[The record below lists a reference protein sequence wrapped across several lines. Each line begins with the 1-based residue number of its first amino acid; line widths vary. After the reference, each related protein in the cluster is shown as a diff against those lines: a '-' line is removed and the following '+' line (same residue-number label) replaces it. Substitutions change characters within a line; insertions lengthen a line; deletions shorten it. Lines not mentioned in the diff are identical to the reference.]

1 MSTEFRMI
9 TDLATAAPKE
19 LLFNYDELKAFL
31 TEELQVY
38 KSLVVTE
45 DGIADAKA
53 KRAKLNKLADNI
65 NSYRINVK
73 NQLMAQYDKDF
84 KPKCDELVSMTKEA
98 SDNISN
104 QIKAYEQREKEEKT
118 NRLYAE
124 WFAYADGELA
134 SYCPWDAVYN
144 ERWANKTYPVEDA
157 IEEIKAAL
165 ERTKGD
171 LAAIRDM
178 GGDDTPALLQWYA
191 QTHDL
196 SAVVRKA
203 SELTTMRQREEQRKR
218 EEEERRRA
226 EEERKAALQKQVEAA
241 EEAVEEAENEPEPM
255 YCVSFRVSC
264 TRSQLI
270 ELGNYMRSKGIV
282 YKKV

>member
-1 MSTEFRMI
+1 MNGEFRMI
-9 TDLATAAPKE
+9 TDLSTAAPKE

-104 QIKAYEQREKEEKT
+104 QIKAYEQNEKEEKT

-124 WFAYADGELA
+124 WVTYADGELA
-134 SYCPWDAVYN
+134 AYCPWNIVYN
-144 ERWANKTYPVEDA
+144 DRWSNKTYPIDDA
-157 IEEIKAAL
+157 IEEIKASL

-203 SELTTMRQREEQRKR
+203 SELATMRQREEQRKR
-218 EEEERRRA
+218 EAEERRA
-226 EEERKAALQKQVEAA
+226 ADEEKPKI
-241 EEAVEEAENEPEPM
+241 EPQIASASATTGNL
-255 YCVSFRVSC
+255 VTVDFRVVC
-264 TRSQLI
+264 TREQLTA
-270 ELGNYMRSKGIV
+270 LGQYMKANGIK
-282 YKKV
+282 YGRP